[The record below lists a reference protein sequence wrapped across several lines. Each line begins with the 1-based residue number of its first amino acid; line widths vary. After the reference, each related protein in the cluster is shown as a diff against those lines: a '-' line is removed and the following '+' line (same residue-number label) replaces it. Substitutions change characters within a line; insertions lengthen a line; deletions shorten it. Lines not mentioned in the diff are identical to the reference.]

1 MTNPN
6 HDSDLYLTY
15 LHHDKLIRLP
25 VYLVKHMEEALLVL
39 AQWASPGVPLTLR
52 QHFGKE
58 DWKAI
63 SDGQPVLAGY
73 CTAYLVAKHQVPF
86 EAMGIHSSSKAQ
98 MYALIG

>member
-1 MTNPN
+1 MKKQLQS
-6 HDSDLYLTY
+6 SDLYLTH
-15 LHHDKLIRLP
+15 LHRGRNMSLP
-25 VYLVKHMEEALLVL
+25 VYLVNHMEEALLLL
-39 AQWASPGVPLTLR
+39 AQSASPGEPLTLR

-63 SDGQPVLAGY
+63 SDSQPVLAGY